1 MSDEH
6 DDDEFDRQ
14 PTMDVGGIVQTMETT
29 IVQAKTPTFDAGE
42 QSAYLVVLAGD
53 RVGEMVKVGPGL
65 IIGRG
70 NASSFQVSDQG
81 VSRMHLRV
89 TPNPEGGIMAVDL
102 GSRNGTYING
112 QRLNGSMALGDGDKI
127 HIGSTAIL
135 KFSYADNLDESFQ
148 RDMYKAALKD
158 PLTRLYNR
166 RYLMSQLES
175 EFSYMQRHNT
185 PLSVVLMDIDFFKK
199 VNDNFGHL
207 VGDECLAGFATLLQS
222 AIRGEDLAARYGGE
236 EFVVVCRGIDRN
248 GAALVAERVRERC
261 EEKHFSKEEPELK
274 VTISAGV
281 ASVPNPEIVDY
292 QGLLAAAD
300 KALYEAKDGGR
311 NRVVLSS

>member
-1 MSDEH
+1 
-6 DDDEFDRQ
+6 
-14 PTMDVGGIVQTMETT
+14 
-29 IVQAKTPTFDAGE
+29 
-42 QSAYLVVLAGD
+42 
-53 RVGEMVKVGPGL
+53 
-65 IIGRG
+65 
-70 NASSFQVSDQG
+70 
-81 VSRMHLRV
+81 
-89 TPNPEGGIMAVDL
+89 MAVDL

>member
-1 MSDEH
+1 MSDDHE
-6 DDDEFDRQ
+6 DEFDRQ

-29 IVQAKTPTFDAGE
+29 IVQTNTPTFDAGE

-70 NASSFQVSDQG
+70 NSSSFQVSDHG

-89 TPNPEGGIMAVDL
+89 VPNPEGGVIAIDL

-112 QRLNGSMALGDGDKI
+112 KKLNGSMPLGDGDKI
-127 HIGSTAIL
+127 HIGSTAVL

-175 EFSYMQRHNT
+175 EFSYSQRHST
-185 PLSVVLMDIDFFKK
+185 PLSIVLMDLDFFKN
-199 VNDNFGHL
+199 VNDSYGHL
-207 VGDECLAGFATLLQS
+207 VGDEVLAGFAALLQKT
-222 AIRGEDLAARYGGE
+222 IRGEDLAARYGGE
-236 EFVVVCRGIDRN
+236 EFVVVCRSIGGD
-248 GAALVAERVRERC
+248 GAELVANRIRERT
-261 EEKHFSKEEPELK
+261 EESRFSKEEPGLQ
-274 VTISAGV
+274 VTISAGI
-281 ASVPNPEIVDY
+281 ASVPDPAIEDY

-300 KALYEAKDGGR
+300 KALYEAKDSGR
-311 NRVVLSS
+311 NRVIRSQ